1 MAGDIL
7 CLINFNLGFTFDVHF
22 MYKDLIKVRSKG
34 WRLRSKVETDPVRIL
49 VKKDESTLK
58 GIWQFYIVVEQ
69 EGWKLDTLCD
79 LFETLTITQTN
90 LVINYDLPMN
100 RKNYIHRIVLSD
112 QLVGYLRD
120 IEQFYQTEIT
130 EMPVDMKD
138 LI

>member
-1 MAGDIL
+1 
-7 CLINFNLGFTFDVHF
+7 
-22 MYKDLIKVRSKG
+22 
-34 WRLRSKVETDPVRIL
+34 
-49 VKKDESTLK
+49 
-58 GIWQFYIVVEQ
+58 VEQ

-130 EMPVDMKD
+130 EMPTEITEMPVDMKD